1 MPVFM
6 TAAQDADEAVR
17 VAAIGGLGTVGN
29 AGAVPLLLKAAA
41 TSGKAQEAARQSLQ
55 ALPGVDVDSAIL
67 GAIGNKDAKIRIET
81 IRAISARHV
90 VAATPSLLKAA
101 EDSEANV
108 RHESLRALGVVAASN
123 ALAPLA
129 AVLVRAADDGT
140 RGEAANALVNIATRD
155 SDIEGRSEPV
165 LAAMA
170 SSHGVAKYSLLGVL
184 GRIGGRKSLDGVR
197 AAVAVQDEKLKDAA
211 VHAMIEWPDA
221 LAADDLLAL
230 AKNSA
235 SETHQVLATRGY
247 IRVCAIRA
255 SRPDAETARLL
266 VAGLKVAKRSEEK
279 WQALGAGRGPR
290 HPGSPDGSALHG

>member
-1 MPVFM
+1 M
-6 TAAQDADEAVR
+6 
-17 VAAIGGLGTVGN
+17 
-29 AGAVPLLLKAAA
+29 
-41 TSGKAQEAARQSLQ
+41 
-55 ALPGVDVDSAIL
+55 
-67 GAIGNKDAKIRIET
+67 
-81 IRAISARHV
+81 
-90 VAATPSLLKAA
+90 
-101 EDSEANV
+101 
-108 RHESLRALGVVAASN
+108 
-123 ALAPLA
+123 
-129 AVLVRAADDGT
+129 LVRAADDGT

-235 SETHQVLATRGY
+235 SETHQVLAMRGY

-279 WQALGAGRGPR
+279 WQALGALGEVRDILALQTVAPCMGDAALREEAAMAAVRIGRDIWND
-290 HPGSPDGSALHG
+290 HPQAVRDAMQKVIEVSKNDNVKRDAKEVLDRAEQKLKEAKPK